1 MKIDGGTI
9 EGAVLGDVLSFK
21 GIPYAAPPVGNLRW
35 RASQAVKSWKGVR
48 KATEYDND
56 CPQTHSADDA
66 SASSARTGDP
76 NGGGLPQWPKFD
88 PARFDLMDFTND
100 NGPVFGPEPR
110 PVVALVERAAEGQTS
125 SQNASTNIGNL
136 GGTSWQLVKFQG
148 SDDRTLTPDDKS
160 KYVRSYVIKDGHL
173 FLSLM
178 ADGGAY
184 EFEPAR

>member
-1 MKIDGGTI
+1 
-9 EGAVLGDVLSFK
+9 
-21 GIPYAAPPVGNLRW
+21 
-35 RASQAVKSWKGVR
+35 
-48 KATEYDND
+48 
-56 CPQTHSADDA
+56 
-66 SASSARTGDP
+66 
-76 NGGGLPQWPKFD
+76 
-88 PARFDLMDFTND
+88 MDFTND